1 MSSRAAGAVQVD
13 VRGESGRGRDIFV
26 NISGVI
32 LDFPDA
38 DQARPNSEPCT
49 AAGRGPLKIE

>member
-1 MSSRAAGAVQVD
+1 MSSRAAGAVPVD

-26 NISGVI
+26 DISGVI

-38 DQARPNSEPCT
+38 DQARPNTQNPAQRPAEDP
-49 AAGRGPLKIE
+49 